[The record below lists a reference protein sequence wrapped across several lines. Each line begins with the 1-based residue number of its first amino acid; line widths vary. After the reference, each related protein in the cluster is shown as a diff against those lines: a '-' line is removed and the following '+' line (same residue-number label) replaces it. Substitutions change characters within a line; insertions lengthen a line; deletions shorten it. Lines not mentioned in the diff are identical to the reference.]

1 MPPLNNWK
9 DISMT
14 HYQTTVASRE
24 KEQWLTRYYFT
35 RAGFSAVWVAA
46 ALTVGQQSASIA
58 AALLIIYPAW
68 DAAANFVDAS
78 RNGGLG
84 NNRTQAI
91 NVAVSS
97 VMTVAVVVALT
108 MSMNWVLSA
117 FGLWAI
123 FSGCLAAWHG
133 RSPLEDKWRPVGD
146 GPQRR
151 PIRRGRRILHCSG
164 ADARTAF
171 HCQYCGV
178 CRPRRLLFPR
188 IGSMAKRQPHAAE
201 DRLIWRGRERSPACS
216 LSPVLKISCGAV
228 AAPARLSMQQ
238 GWR

>member
-1 MPPLNNWK
+1 
-9 DISMT
+9 MT

-24 KEQWLTRYYFT
+24 KKQWLTRYYFT

-123 FSGCLAAWHG
+123 FSGVLQLGTAV
-133 RSPLEDKWRPVGD
+133 RRWRT
-146 GPQRR
+146 
-151 PIRRGRRILHCSG
+151 SG
-164 ADARTAF
+164 GQWAM
-171 HCQYCGV
+171 V
-178 CRPRRLLFPR
+178 
-188 IGSMAKRQPHAAE
+188 
-201 DRLIWRGRERSPACS
+201 
-216 LSPVLKISCGAV
+216 LSGGQSAV
-228 AAPARLSMQQ
+228 AGVFFIAQARMPEPPSIANIAGYAGLGAFYFLVSAV
-238 GWR
+238 WRSVSHMRRKTA

>member
-97 VMTVAVVVALT
+97 VMTVAVVVVLT

-123 FSGCLAAWHG
+123 FSGVLQLGTAV
-133 RSPLEDKWRPVGD
+133 RRWRT
-146 GPQRR
+146 
-151 PIRRGRRILHCSG
+151 SG
-164 ADARTAF
+164 GQWAM
-171 HCQYCGV
+171 V
-178 CRPRRLLFPR
+178 
-188 IGSMAKRQPHAAE
+188 
-201 DRLIWRGRERSPACS
+201 
-216 LSPVLKISCGAV
+216 LSGGQSAV
-228 AAPARLSMQQ
+228 AGVFFIAQARMPEPPSIANIAGYAGLGAFYFLVSAV
-238 GWR
+238 WRSVSHMRRNTA